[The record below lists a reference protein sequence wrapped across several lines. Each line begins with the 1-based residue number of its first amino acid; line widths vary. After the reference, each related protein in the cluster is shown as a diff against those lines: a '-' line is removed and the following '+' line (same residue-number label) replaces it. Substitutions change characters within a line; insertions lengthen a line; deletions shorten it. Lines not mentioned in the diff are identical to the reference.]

1 MGIINLFDDTII
13 KFANGL
19 HANYITLDFFF
30 SMITNLGEALPLI
43 ILTSILIFIKRTI
56 KNIQFFLI

>member
-13 KFANGL
+13 KFANSL
-19 HANYITLDFFF
+19 HANYKTLDFF

-56 KNIQFFLI
+56 KNIQNFLI